1 MSVQH
6 APEPLEVR
14 IYRLM
19 TARGLTFAAA
29 ESCTGGLI
37 THRLTNVPGSSAY
50 VLGGIVAYANEAKTK
65 LLNVQVET
73 LKRYGAVSEQVARE
87 MAQGACLALGTDVA
101 LSVTG
106 IAGPGGGTA
115 AKPVG
120 LTYIGLCAPGRDQV
134 VRHLFTGDRDRNKL
148 AAADAA
154 LQLLYDYLAATN

>member
-1 MSVQH
+1 MNERQ

-19 TARGLTFAAA
+19 TAKGLTFAAA

-50 VLGGIVAYANEAKTK
+50 VIGGIVAYANEAKVK
-65 LLNVQVET
+65 LLDVQVET
-73 LKRYGAVSEQVARE
+73 LKQYGAVSEQVARQ
-87 MAQGACLALGTDVA
+87 MARGTCLALGTDVA

-106 IAGPGGGTA
+106 IAGPGGGTE

-120 LTYIGLCAPGRDQV
+120 LTYIGLRAPGIDQV
-134 VRHLFTGDRDRNKL
+134 IRHVFTGDREANKT
-148 AAADAA
+148 ASAEAA
-154 LQLLYDYLAATN
+154 LQLLYDYLAATR